1 MGKLDKHSGPFLS
14 LTELTLF
21 AKIEFHLM
29 QVFISLLLRMY
40 THFGLNLLFEIMTLR
55 NVNIIVFQIIFAD

>member
-29 QVFISLLLRMY
+29 QVSISLLLRMY